1 MKCPH
6 MTCHQCEDSEA
17 SALRKERDEARVE
30 VERLRRQL
38 AAVGATTAPLYTS
51 QEREVLIQQ
60 RDEARS
66 MLLDADSHIEELKY
80 LNRKARDEAAK
91 LREALSEISRWRKDC
106 HEYDADMG
114 HPLRDMD
121 EGEIEA
127 IEKYAGRILQ
137 EGETNNDSA

>member
-1 MKCPH
+1 

-17 SALRKERDEARVE
+17 SALRKERDEAR
-30 VERLRRQL
+30 
-38 AAVGATTAPLYTS
+38 A
-51 QEREVLIQQ
+51 
-60 RDEARS
+60 

-80 LNRKARDEAAK
+80 LNRRARDEAAR
-91 LREALSEISRWRKDC
+91 LREALSEISCWRKGC
-106 HEYDADMG
+106 HEYDEDMG

-137 EGETNNDSA
+137 EGGDEQ